1 MVPPG
6 TKWSTQAVASVNNM
20 AECDDRAPL
29 LAEEGGIRQRGSS
42 LKEDEPTEKTWT
54 LPPGSDYDPDLPYG
68 GKVYMARKKKPDP
81 LHVRVIE
88 VRRPTP
94 VR

>member
-1 MVPPG
+1 
-6 TKWSTQAVASVNNM
+6 M

-42 LKEDEPTEKTWT
+42 LKEVEPTEKTWT

-88 VRRPTP
+88 VRSRSVGLPRYGHLNFASFP
-94 VR
+94 IQ